1 MGKMKVKIMVLTLLL
16 MLFNPGIFSQNL
28 ENQPKDS
35 IVEDYK
41 TQIQILWRNDIHKA
55 LLLTDQAIAFSE
67 KNKLQRDKVNF
78 VKMKAIGYYY
88 MGRFFQ
94 MDSVLHQGLQH
105 ALSERQPK
113 LTADFYNL
121 LMVAKKKTNRYDS
134 AVYYGKKTILI
145 RKEMH
150 DEVGLANA
158 YDNLATTY
166 YKIED
171 YTNAIELNN
180 QSIAIYKQHKQWKD
194 LAFAYGNL
202 SNIYS
207 SINDPKNTIK
217 YLNKAYEILKN
228 DEELA
233 EPMASTLYNMAHH
246 SMKYKQYD
254 KAIAYTLQAQ
264 KTYKKLKKI
273 DALGDVNELLGE
285 VYLEKAAYT
294 KAYPYLKKAA
304 AYFHDAQIPDY
315 EAESYLN
322 LALLFIKQSQKD
334 SAQFY
339 LKKTKTLESSQSLQ
353 FQIKLKKAAIDY
365 YKSIQEPTIALQ
377 KSEQLL
383 VLKDSINTINLQE
396 SIHKKL
402 LQFQLEKMENENIQL
417 KQKQTIDALHN
428 KQMKIV
434 SAAAVALAL
443 FSLLSLY
450 LFLKK
455 RKKEKEISELK
466 TKKAALLKRELE
478 TKLQANTRQLTSFAL
493 HMMQKNLILK
503 DLLENIKKIETDAN
517 AESKKQLKN
526 YKIKLLNAISS
537 DQDWKTFES
546 YFEKVNPEFTK
557 RLKEKHP
564 DLTHKDLKLSA
575 LIRLNMD
582 IKEAASTLNV
592 EANSVRIARYRLR
605 KKLGLS
611 PEDDLYAYMRS
622 I

>member
-1 MGKMKVKIMVLTLLL
+1 MKSKIKALSILLTL
-16 MLFNPGIFSQNL
+16 FITSIFSQNL
-28 ENQPKDS
+28 ELQYKDS
-35 IVEDYK
+35 IVENYK
-41 TQIQILWRNDIHKA
+41 IQIKKLWRSNIHKA
-55 LLLTDQAIAFSE
+55 LLLNDTAIAYSE
-67 KNKLQRDKVNF
+67 KNKLKRDKINF
-78 VKMKAIGYYY
+78 IKMKAISYYY
-88 MGRFFQ
+88 MGNFSQ
-94 MDSVLHQGLQH
+94 MDSILHQGLQL
-105 ALSERQPK
+105 ALAEKNPK
-113 LTADFYNL
+113 LTGDYYNL
-121 LMVAKKKTNRYDS
+121 LMVAKKKNNTYDS

-145 RKEMH
+145 HQKMH
-150 DEVGLANA
+150 NEVGLANA

-166 YKIED
+166 YNIEN
-171 YTNAIELNN
+171 YSKAIELNN
-180 QSIAIYKQHKQWKD
+180 QSIAIYKKHKQWKD

-207 SINDPKNTIK
+207 SINDSTNTIK
-217 YLNKAYEILKN
+217 YLNKAYKILKN
-228 DEELA
+228 REELA
-233 EPMASTLYNMAHH
+233 EPAASTLYNMAYHY
-246 SMKYKQYD
+246 MKYKQFD
-254 KAIAYTLQAQ
+254 KAIEYALRAQ
-264 KTYKKLKKI
+264 KTYKKLDKI

-285 VYLEKAAYT
+285 VYLDKAAFA

-304 AYFHDAQIPDY
+304 SYFHQAQIPDY
-315 EAESYLN
+315 EAESYLQ
-322 LALLFIKQSQKD
+322 LTKLFIKQHQQD

-339 LKKTKTLESSQSLQ
+339 LKKTKSLENSQSLQ
-353 FQIKLKKAAIDY
+353 FQIKLKKVEIGY
-365 YKSIQEPTIALQ
+365 YKSIQKYATALQ
-377 KSEQLL
+377 KSERLL

-402 LQFQLEKMENENIQL
+402 LQFQLEKMEDENIQL
-417 KQKQTIDALHN
+417 RQKQTIAVLHN

-434 SAAAVALAL
+434 LVAAIALAF

-455 RKKEKEISELK
+455 RKKEKEINRLK
-466 TKKAALLKRELE
+466 IKKAALRKKELE
-478 TKLQANTRQLTSFAL
+478 TKLQANTRQLTGFAL

-503 DLLENIKKIETDAN
+503 DLLTNIKQIEKEWQN
-517 AESKKQLKN
+517 ISKEQIKD

-564 DLTHKDLKLSA
+564 ILTQKDLKLCT
-575 LIRLNMD
+575 LIYLNMD

-605 KKLGLS
+605 KKMGLS
-611 PEDDLYAYMRS
+611 PDEDLYTYIKS